1 MTHRVITAR
10 VEDALLDFDDASID
24 LIHADPPYFRVLAEL
39 WDRQWKTRADYLSW
53 LSGVLD
59 GFRRVLK
66 PNGSLYVWASSEMAA
81 YVEVEVVAPR
91 FEVLSSIAWA
101 KAHADLPP
109 GDPRLTAFKARDL
122 ESQRTYF
129 DETERVIF
137 AEHRGADTFQG
148 VPAYIAA
155 DKALKKKL
163 FGDYLGEE
171 MANASV
177 SRGEVAALFPSAS
190 GGLTGC
196 VTNWLQGYNIPT
208 AEQWEA
214 IRARLNDNGDLHL
227 RREYGHLCRE
237 YEELRRPFFANRDGF
252 TNVWTYAPAEIV
264 KGRHPAEKP
273 LDMMLDIVRAS
284 TREGAR
290 VLDAFAGSGTMTT
303 ACVDLGRDVVAIE
316 MDAELCADIERR
328 ADRHEAT
335 KTGRLHRMEIAP
347 IRGPLVKLWE

>member
-1 MTHRVITAR
+1 MGEVKIIKGELPECL
-10 VEDALLDFDDASID
+10 EDEADESFD
-24 LIHADPPYFRVLAEL
+24 LIMADPPYFRVLAES
-39 WDRQWKTRADYLSW
+39 WDRQWKTRVEYLSW
-53 LSGVLD
+53 LGGVLD

-81 YVEVEVVAPR
+81 YVEVEAVAPR
-91 FEVLSSIAWA
+91 FGVLSSIAWA

-109 GDPRLTAFKARDL
+109 GDPRMTAFKARDF

-137 AEHRGADTFQG
+137 AEHRGADS
-148 VPAYIAA
+148 VA
-155 DKALKKKL
+155 
-163 FGDYLGEE
+163 LGESGYGAE
-171 MANASV
+171 MANLRGDVIEPLRAYLEDERQAAGV
-177 SRGEVAALFPSAS
+177 TPGEVNAALESQMAGHYFGRSQRA
-190 GGLTGC
+190 L
-196 VTNWLQGYNIPT
+196 PT
-208 AEQWEA
+208 AEAYAKLQA
-214 IRARLNDNGDLHL
+214 LFNLDGDGHL
-227 RREYGHLCRE
+227 RREYE
-237 YEELRRPFFANRDGF
+237 DLRRPFFANRDGF

-290 VLDAFAGSGTMTT
+290 VLDAFAGSGTMTA

-328 ADRHEAT
+328 ADRHAAAR
-335 KTGRLHRMEIAP
+335 TGGLHRVEMKP
-347 IRGPLVKLWE
+347 IVGPLFA